1 MCGGMSTKSTRYL
14 ITSNEKNEWSPT
26 AEDYHTGVANEMIV
40 NRQSQFGTWRRGVM
54 PICGMSTKAT
64 RYLINGNKKNERSRT
79 AEDYQTGVANEMILT

>member
-1 MCGGMSTKSTRYL
+1 
-14 ITSNEKNEWSPT
+14 
-26 AEDYHTGVANEMIV
+26 
-40 NRQSQFGTWRRGVM
+40 M